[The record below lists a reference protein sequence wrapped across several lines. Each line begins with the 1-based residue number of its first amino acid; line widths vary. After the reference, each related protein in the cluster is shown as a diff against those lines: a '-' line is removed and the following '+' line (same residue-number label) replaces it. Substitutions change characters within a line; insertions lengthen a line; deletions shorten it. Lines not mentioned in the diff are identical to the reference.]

1 MRLRRSNDA
10 VLMGRLAYRLG
21 SLVAGSLSHPLRRL
35 RGMEHTC
42 DYCGDEVVLGPAVCT
57 TRDGIQI
64 RGDCERCGHLV
75 TIMLAEHVPALPL
88 AS

>member
-1 MRLRRSNDA
+1 
-10 VLMGRLAYRLG
+10 
-21 SLVAGSLSHPLRRL
+21 
-35 RGMEHTC
+35 MEHTC